1 MDPAGLSILR
11 NTLLLIRSGNA
22 TCTIT
27 KNQLN
32 SPDWKMKINQR
43 KKCTEQHNKNQSFSL
58 YTNNS
63 ASYIYR
69 PFFTFSL
76 SNKQK
81 EKRKQN
87 NIGERVRK
95 KKSLKRK
102 QISTLETNL
111 WPESYKNPPTLESP
125 TFPHG
130 HSP

>member
-1 MDPAGLSILR
+1 
-11 NTLLLIRSGNA
+11 
-22 TCTIT
+22 
-27 KNQLN
+27 
-32 SPDWKMKINQR
+32 MKINQR

-102 QISTLETNL
+102 QISALETNL
-111 WPESYKNPPTLESP
+111 WPESYKTH
-125 TFPHG
+125 PHLNLQPF
-130 HSP
+130 HMDTPLKKKYRQFQLREKHKKTKHVNLLYIF